1 MEDPVNLC
9 RMYFYLDEEVM
20 SKVVDRN
27 MTVVG
32 FIKSLNLELEKG
44 QRILPVQMDRESKV
58 VKTIID
64 GSNCLMK

>member
-9 RMYFYLDEEVM
+9 RIYFYLDEKVM

-27 MTVVG
+27 MTVLE
-32 FIKSLNLELEKG
+32 FITSLNLELEKG
-44 QRILPVQMDRESKV
+44 QRILPVLMDRKTKC

-64 GSNCLMK
+64 GSNCKMK